1 MNLWLARHAQPLLEP
16 GICYGAT
23 DVAADPQLT
32 QQAAATLAQTLP
44 LRVQVFSSPLQRC
57 QQLAQCLQVLR
68 PDLNVQT
75 DARLAEMDFGRWE
88 GRRWDAIA
96 AAEMAQWTADFG
108 HWRVGG
114 GESVQQL
121 MDRVASCWDEL
132 LTFSKGGA
140 GAEAVKPDCP
150 GVCWITHAGVMRS
163 VALLSQGIRAPS
175 HANQWPKSV
184 LQFGEIQSLP
194 VGVPVSTDLG

>member
-32 QQAAATLAQTLP
+32 QQAATELAQTLP
-44 LRVQVFSSPLQRC
+44 LGVQVFSSPLQRC

-68 PDLNVQT
+68 PDLGVQT

-108 HWRVGG
+108 QWRVGG

-121 MDRVASCWDEL
+121 MGRVASCWDEL
-132 LTFSKGGA
+132 RTFSKSEGA
-140 GAEAVKPDCP
+140 TPDCP

-163 VALLSQGIRAPS
+163 VALLSQGVRAPS
-175 HANQWPKSV
+175 HANQWPKSA

-194 VGVPVSTDLG
+194 I

>member
-1 MNLWLARHAQPLLEP
+1 MKLWLARHAQPLLEP

-44 LRVQVFSSPLQRC
+44 RGVQVFSSPLQRC
-57 QQLAQCLQVLR
+57 QQLARCLQVLR
-68 PDLNVQT
+68 PDLKLQT
-75 DARLAEMDFGRWE
+75 DERLAEMNFGTWE
-88 GRRWDAIA
+88 GRRWDSIA
-96 AAEMAQWTADFG
+96 AAEMAQWTADFA

-121 MDRVASCWDEL
+121 MDRVAGCWDEL
-132 LTFSKGGA
+132 RNSSKGGTP
-140 GAEAVKPDCP
+140 VNP

-163 VALLSQGIRAPS
+163 VTLLAQGIRVPAS
-175 HANQWPKSV
+175 AAQWPNTA
-184 LQFGEIQSLP
+184 LQFGQILSLP
-194 VGVPVSTDLG
+194 I

>member
-1 MNLWLARHAQPLLEP
+1 MNLWLARHAQPLLVP

-32 QQAAATLAQTLP
+32 QQTAATLAQTLP
-44 LRVQVFSSPLQRC
+44 QGVQVFSSPLQRC

-68 PDLNVQT
+68 TDLNVQT
-75 DARLAEMDFGRWE
+75 DWRLAEMDFGRWE
-88 GRRWDAIA
+88 GQRWDAIA

-132 LTFSKGGA
+132 RNFSKSKGA
-140 GAEAVKPDCP
+140 KPYCP

-175 HANQWPKSV
+175 HANQWPKSA
-184 LQFGEIQSLP
+184 LQFGQIQSLP
-194 VGVPVSTDLG
+194 VGVPVSTALG